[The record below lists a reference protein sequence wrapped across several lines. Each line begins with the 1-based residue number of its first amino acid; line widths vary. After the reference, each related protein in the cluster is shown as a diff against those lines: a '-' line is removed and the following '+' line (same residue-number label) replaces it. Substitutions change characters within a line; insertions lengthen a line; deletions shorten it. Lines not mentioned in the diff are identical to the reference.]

1 VVLVAQDRV
10 HDLARLAVELAERR
24 GERVLVLDGHERHVD
39 APQARRLRP
48 PDPGAQDDGLGA
60 DRAERRLHAAHAAA
74 LDDEPGRL
82 AAAERPQPA
91 RRGGRAAHRLGA
103 ADRLG
108 DPVVGDEQ
116 PAEDAVGVDERD
128 ALADLGR
135 SEQRGVQPEAERA
148 AVAARELGPALLG
161 RRDLDAAD
169 RVEARQPVEL
179 ERAEQRARGLRELRH
194 RRRRV
199 ELEDEPG
206 GVRRRAARLPQR
218 PLVDHHQVGP
228 ALADQMMGHRG
239 ARDAGPD
246 DHRARR
252 LGESGGVARRC
263 LRHGQTDISI
273 AVARQPRGAV
283 PPARDGLIADRAYI
297 QLRDRIVTL
306 RLAPGSALREDA
318 LMGELALGRTP
329 LREAVKRLAL
339 EGLVEVRPRSGTYVT
354 EVEANDI
361 VHIAEVRAEL
371 EAQAARL
378 AAKRVTPEQRAA
390 AAGMLAEI
398 DAVAESSGVG
408 PAMDLDERVH
418 RFVWEAAANPY
429 LTDALERFWA
439 LSLRIWH
446 LVLDRVPTLPHAVH
460 EQRDVLDAVLA
471 GDPRRAGARMRQ
483 HVQAFEAEILEAF
496 RR

>member
-1 VVLVAQDRV
+1 
-10 HDLARLAVELAERR
+10 
-24 GERVLVLDGHERHVD
+24 
-39 APQARRLRP
+39 
-48 PDPGAQDDGLGA
+48 
-60 DRAERRLHAAHAAA
+60 
-74 LDDEPGRL
+74 
-82 AAAERPQPA
+82 
-91 RRGGRAAHRLGA
+91 
-103 ADRLG
+103 
-108 DPVVGDEQ
+108 
-116 PAEDAVGVDERD
+116 
-128 ALADLGR
+128 
-135 SEQRGVQPEAERA
+135 
-148 AVAARELGPALLG
+148 
-161 RRDLDAAD
+161 
-169 RVEARQPVEL
+169 
-179 ERAEQRARGLRELRH
+179 
-194 RRRRV
+194 
-199 ELEDEPG
+199 
-206 GVRRRAARLPQR
+206 
-218 PLVDHHQVGP
+218 
-228 ALADQMMGHRG
+228 
-239 ARDAGPD
+239 
-246 DHRARR
+246 
-252 LGESGGVARRC
+252 
-263 LRHGQTDISI
+263 
-273 AVARQPRGAV
+273 V

-306 RLAPGSALREDA
+306 RLPPGSALREDA
-318 LMGELALGRTP
+318 LMGELDLGRTP

-354 EVEANDI
+354 DVEANDI

-378 AAKRVTPEQRAA
+378 AAKRVTAEQRAA

-398 DAVAESSGVG
+398 DAVADSSGVG

-418 RFVWEAAANPY
+418 RFVWEAAGNPY